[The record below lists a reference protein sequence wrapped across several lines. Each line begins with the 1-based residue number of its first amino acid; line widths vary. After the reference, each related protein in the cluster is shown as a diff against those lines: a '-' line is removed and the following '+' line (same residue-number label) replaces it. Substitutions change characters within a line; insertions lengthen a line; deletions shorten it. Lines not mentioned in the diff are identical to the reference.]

1 MAKSSVSSDK
11 ISSDL
16 RRTCSGIPSK
26 CGRNE
31 CKRSAVAVPTG
42 KLKNLATV
50 LTAYRRPT
58 SLTSRCLPAPDTNDS
73 RTSAIPMMIRIFGCR
88 CAVAKPYCT
97 SETAD
102 AFRLMPLED
111 RRLQRNC
118 DGATELLDT
127 VLEDSLLCLS
137 SVTESNSFFEEARFF

>member
-50 LTAYRRPT
+50 LSIPQAYISHIQMPT
-58 SLTSRCLPAPDTNDS
+58 GTRH
-73 RTSAIPMMIRIFGCR
+73 
-88 CAVAKPYCT
+88 
-97 SETAD
+97 E
-102 AFRLMPLED
+102 
-111 RRLQRNC
+111 
-118 DGATELLDT
+118 
-127 VLEDSLLCLS
+127 
-137 SVTESNSFFEEARFF
+137 